1 MSMILQRAPEFW
13 CWTFTRHGNFF
24 LGVFFFF
31 IFLEVVYWVVSCVAN
46 ILLASSSSSSWELA
60 YRIYLDYP
68 DY

>member
-24 LGVFFFF
+24 FGSFLLFYFFWKLF
-31 IFLEVVYWVVSCVAN
+31 IGLCLASRIFV
-46 ILLASSSSSSWELA
+46 ASSSSSSWELA